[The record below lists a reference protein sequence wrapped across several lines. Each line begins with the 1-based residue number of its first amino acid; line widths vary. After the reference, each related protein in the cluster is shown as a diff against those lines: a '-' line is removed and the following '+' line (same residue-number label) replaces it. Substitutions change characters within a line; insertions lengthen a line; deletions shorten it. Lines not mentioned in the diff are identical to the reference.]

1 MTPSAQHDHSSH
13 HGHSPRHG
21 HHPDRNSGLVLD
33 THDLVRRAGEMRTL
47 QTTVEAPK
55 DLGIAVI
62 GVPAGSPIELDL
74 WLEAVVEGV
83 LVTGTASAQVVGEC
97 VRCLTPVHDEVEVD
111 VQELFTYAESEAT
124 DEEASHLDGELAD
137 LEPVLRDAIVLEL
150 PFQPVCRPDC
160 QGLCPDCGL
169 DLNTAEDHTHDESV
183 DPRWAKLAQFE
194 TDAETS

>member
-1 MTPSAQHDHSSH
+1 MSTSSQ
-13 HGHSPRHG
+13 RG
-21 HHPDRNSGLVLD
+21 HHPDRHHPDRHHLDRNSGLVLD
-33 THDLVRRAGEMRTL
+33 THDLARRAGELRTV
-47 QTTVEAPK
+47 QSTAAAPA
-55 DLGIAVI
+55 DLGIGVI
-62 GVPAGSPIELDL
+62 GVPEGSPIELDL
-74 WLEAVVEGV
+74 RLEAVVEGV
-83 LVTGTASAQVVGEC
+83 LVTGTASAQLVGEC
-97 VRCLTPVHDEVEVD
+97 VRCLTEVTDEVEVD

-160 QGLCPDCGL
+160 RGLCPECGL
-169 DLNTAEDHTHDESV
+169 DLNTVEDHTHDESV